1 MSSFN
6 DNSLENI
13 LLPKNLFSLKK
24 GMNNER
30 KRSLELTRGSNDS
43 NKIKEKPN
51 LNDHSYKKIKKIK
64 DIMPNSSK
72 NIDYKETTSYQN
84 SYFPICL
91 SFMTNTKNYPNSIN
105 DKFKIRNCSTKFN
118 NKTIADFS
126 TLYNN
131 SMLNNI
137 NSVQNQNYKKIN
149 LNINFEN
156 AKESKLKIPKLNINN
171 SPKNKKFKLFEP
183 NDNKS
188 VKIKN
193 YNYFIGALDKSINIY
208 NPEKKIKQKPKPFLE
223 SKVYDEAEG
232 DDQLRQKINEINRFV
247 SMNLSKKKLQ
257 IYLRNKINNSMLET
271 PMENKEL
278 TRKDSIKS
286 VQNINKDTSYSKKD
300 RNLIPMK
307 KINNGSTKM
316 LSTETT
322 TKKEKSSK
330 TVIIIKAKDEEEQRI
345 NSKKDKD
352 KRNKNK
358 KSGDKNENE
367 KKEAKEQNLKNNK
380 EKKENKEKKDKKEKK
395 EKKENK
401 DNKESK
407 EKKDNK
413 DNKEI
418 KEKEKVNELK
428 KSKRKKNIAGKNNNK
443 SKTNFVKI
451 SGHSPKKQ
459 KVKFNNI
466 ILKKENKPLNNDI
479 NMTFLNEI
487 KEDNDTNKKHKI
499 LDKEIKANKTAKLL
513 SKKSIIDKFVSKN
526 KEKLKA
532 NNFTFNLNRAIH
544 SEKISNAEIYRTKM
558 KSNRKIY
565 LELKKSS
572 ILYNLLYGYI
582 ESVDK
587 CSLDNNMIN
596 YVRLHVEFSS
606 IYLPV
611 MNLGEDSKSILIT
624 DKLFSFK
631 NKKNN
636 NNTNNILQMGKSKFV
651 ETKKYKKG
659 VQSIA
664 LNFIT
669 KELLYY
675 NIQAEDINYLKEEN
689 SENNESNSSHRK
701 SNISTKKLANV
712 STHSNLKKK
721 GVSFFRRNSIQRRI
735 IYPSTLSLLEKR
747 KFFDVSKK
755 GIENRL
761 KYSLNSNLLLY
772 KISRNQ
778 SLKGSDINIK
788 DRLNKQYLNRAMSL
802 IHDHKI
808 KKEHS
813 NQQLDYFE
821 LLRKITGKQNIEII
835 LRAFI
840 QEGETLLFIE
850 YFNNNYRRIDMN
862 AKDEDGNTFLIL
874 SIKQGLNFVTKTLL
888 EKGVDVNLQNNE
900 GNSAL
905 HYALSGK
912 NYEVADLLKKYG
924 AKEDCYNSMGY
935 TPWDCVGK
943 SIDLKND

>member
-13 LLPKNLFSLKK
+13 LLPKKLFSLKK
-24 GMNNER
+24 GMNNDR

-51 LNDHSYKKIKKIK
+51 LNERSYKKIKKIK

-72 NIDYKETTSYQN
+72 NIDNKDTTSYQN

-105 DKFKIRNCSTKFN
+105 DKFKIRKPSTKFD

-156 AKESKLKIPKLNINN
+156 SKESKLKIPKLNINN
-171 SPKNKKFKLFEP
+171 SPKNKKFKLFET

-208 NPEKKIKQKPKPFLE
+208 NPKKKIKPKPKPFLE

-247 SMNLSKKKLQ
+247 SLNLSKKKLQ
-257 IYLRNKINNSMLET
+257 IYLKNKINNSMLET

-300 RNLIPMK
+300 KNLIPMK
-307 KINNGSTKM
+307 KMNNGSTKM
-316 LSTETT
+316 LSTEKII
-322 TKKEKSSK
+322 KKEKSTK
-330 TVIIIKAKDEEEQRI
+330 TVIIIKAKDEEEQRA

-358 KSGDKNENE
+358 KSGDRNVNE
-367 KKEAKEQNLKNNK
+367 KKETKEENIKDNK
-380 EKKENKEKKDKKEKK
+380 EKKESKEKKDKKEKK
-395 EKKENK
+395 EKKDKKENK
-401 DNKESK
+401 DNKENI

-413 DNKEI
+413 ET
-418 KEKEKVNELK
+418 KEKEKANELK
-428 KSKRKKNIAGKNNNK
+428 KLKRKKNITGKNNSK
-443 SKTNFVKI
+443 SKTNFVKT
-451 SGHSPKKQ
+451 SEHSPKKQ
-459 KVKFNNI
+459 KIKFNNI

-526 KEKLKA
+526 KERLKA

-544 SEKISNAEIYRTKM
+544 SEKISTAEIYRTKM

-565 LELKKSS
+565 LELKKLS

-611 MNLGEDSKSILIT
+611 MNLGEEKSILIT

-636 NNTNNILQMGKSKFV
+636 NNSSNILQMGKSKFV
-651 ETKKYKKG
+651 ETKKYQKG
-659 VQSIA
+659 VQGTA

-675 NIQAEDINYLKEEN
+675 NIQAEDINYLNEEN
-689 SENNESNSSHRK
+689 SENAESISSHRK
-701 SNISTKKLANV
+701 SSISNKRLPNV
-712 STHSNLKKK
+712 STH
-721 GVSFFRRNSIQRRI
+721 
-735 IYPSTLSLLEKR
+735 
-747 KFFDVSKK
+747 
-755 GIENRL
+755 
-761 KYSLNSNLLLY
+761 SNLLLY
-772 KISRNQ
+772 KISRNH
-778 SLKGSDINIK
+778 SLNASDINIK

-813 NQQLDYFE
+813 NQKIDYFE
-821 LLRKITGKQNIEII
+821 LLRKITGKNNIEII

-840 QEGETLLFIE
+840 QEGETLLFTE

>member
-6 DNSLENI
+6 DNSLENL

-51 LNDHSYKKIKKIK
+51 LNERSFKKIKKIK
-64 DIMPNSSK
+64 DIMQNSSK
-72 NIDYKETTSYQN
+72 NIDNKDTASNQN

-91 SFMTNTKNYPNSIN
+91 SFMTNSKNYPNSIS
-105 DKFKIRNCSTKFN
+105 DKFKIRNRYTKFG
-118 NKTIADFS
+118 NKTIEDFS
-126 TLYNN
+126 SFYNN

-137 NSVQNQNYKKIN
+137 NSVQNQHYKKIN

-156 AKESKLKIPKLNINN
+156 AKESKMKIPKLNINN

-183 NDNKS
+183 NGNKS

-193 YNYFIGALDKSINIY
+193 YNYFIGSVDKTINIY
-208 NPEKKIKQKPKPFLE
+208 NPKKRIKQKPKPFLE

-257 IYLRNKINNSMLET
+257 IYLKNKINNSMLDT
-271 PMENKEL
+271 NTENKEL

-286 VQNINKDTSYSKKD
+286 VQNINKDISDSKKD
-300 RNLIPMK
+300 RNLILMK
-307 KINNGSTKM
+307 KMNNGSTKI
-316 LSTETT
+316 LSPETT
-322 TKKEKSSK
+322 IKKEKSSK
-330 TVIIIKAKDEEEQRI
+330 AIIIIKAKDEEDQRT

-352 KRNKNK
+352 KKNKNK
-358 KSGDKNENE
+358 KIDDKNESD
-367 KKEAKEQNLKNNK
+367 KKETNEENIKDNK
-380 EKKENKEKKDKKEKK
+380 EKKEFKEKKGKKEKK
-395 EKKENK
+395 EKESKENK

-407 EKKDNK
+407 EKK

-428 KSKRKKNIAGKNNNK
+428 KSKRKKNITGKNNSK

-451 SGHSPKKQ
+451 SERSPKKQ
-459 KVKFNNI
+459 KIKFNNL

-479 NMTFLNEI
+479 NMAFLNEI
-487 KEDNDTNKKHKI
+487 KEDNDTNKKHKL

-513 SKKSIIDKFVSKN
+513 LKKSIIDRLITKN
-526 KEKLKA
+526 KERLKT

-544 SEKISNAEIYRTKM
+544 SEKISISEIYRTKM

-565 LELKKSS
+565 LELKKLS

-582 ESVDK
+582 ESVYK

-611 MNLGEDSKSILIT
+611 MNLGQEKSILIT

-636 NNTNNILQMGKSKFV
+636 TSNNILQMGKSKFV
-651 ETKKYKKG
+651 EAKKYQKG

-669 KELLYY
+669 KELIYY
-675 NIQAEDINYLKEEN
+675 NILAEDFNYLKEEN
-689 SENNESNSSHRK
+689 SENIESNSTHRK
-701 SNISTKKLANV
+701 SSVSTKKLPNF
-712 STHSNLKKK
+712 STHYNSKKK
-721 GVSFFRRNSIQRRI
+721 VVSYFRRNSVQRRL
-735 IYPSTLSLLEKR
+735 IYPSTLSLLEKK

-761 KYSLNSNLLLY
+761 KYSLNSNLILY
-772 KISRNQ
+772 KLSKNY
-778 SLKGSDINIK
+778 SLNVSDIKLK
-788 DRLNKQYLNRAMSL
+788 DRLNKQYLNRAISL

-808 KKEHS
+808 KKEYS
-813 NQQLDYFE
+813 NHQLDYFE
-821 LLRKITGKQNIEII
+821 LLRKITGRQNIEMI

-840 QEGETLLFIE
+840 QEGETLLFTE

-874 SIKQGLNFVTKTLL
+874 SIKQGLNFITKTLI
-888 EKGVDVNLQNNE
+888 EKGVDLNIQNNE

-912 NYEVADLLKKYG
+912 NFEVADLLKKYG

-943 SIDLKND
+943 SIDIKND